1 MRKGRNRGD
10 PQQHVARATW
20 SHRSAP
26 STPSTPFPLSAST
39 ADCQQSCNEKAAS
52 KAARESARPC
62 PTPGRPVGPDRRAR
76 ARVCVCVCARGATLS
91 HRSAPSTS
99 STSPGSKPSGAGKK
113 GSMHLPG
120 GTRARCGKATRTG
133 GFATET
139 ARALRMARA
148 VSVSRLLLDAST
160 RNGPALLAWT
170 CVCLRASVRACVRAC
185 ARACLSVRASAC
197 VRACVRG
204 YERACVRVR
213 ARRTCGRRP
222 QASR

>member
-76 ARVCVCVCARGATLS
+76 ARVWVCVCARGATLS

-113 GSMHLPG
+113 GSMHLRG
-120 GTRARCGKATRTG
+120 GTRARCAKATRAG

-139 ARALRMARA
+139 ARALRMARFRFRFLA
-148 VSVSRLLLDAST
+148 CRLM
-160 RNGPALLAWT
+160 
-170 CVCLRASVRACVRAC
+170 RARGTAPRCWCGRACACAHQCVRAC
-185 ARACLSVRASAC
+185 F
-197 VRACVRG
+197 RG